1 MFMYL
6 DLYIKKMIS
15 LPGPSKF
22 ICQTMFVDIALE
34 KTSKIYSNNGT
45 VFYINVTYE
54 ILNYTINVFLL

>member
-1 MFMYL
+1 
-6 DLYIKKMIS
+6 MIS